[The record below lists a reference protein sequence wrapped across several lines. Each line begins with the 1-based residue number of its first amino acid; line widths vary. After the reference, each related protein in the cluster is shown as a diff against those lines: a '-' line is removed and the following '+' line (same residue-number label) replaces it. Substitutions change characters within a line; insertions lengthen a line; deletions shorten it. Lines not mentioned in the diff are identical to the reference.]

1 MIQWTLTQGRPSQIG
16 GRFENGTLFWNDTE
30 GWRNL
35 TEEIVNF
42 ELGGFRPITKHLSY
56 FVNEELDSDDRM
68 RVANMARRIVAI
80 LELGPEAD
88 VHFDVAAQ
96 STLETD

>member
-1 MIQWTLTQGRPSQIG
+1 MALTHGRFSQIG
-16 GRFENGTLFWNDTE
+16 GRFENDTLFWNDTE

-35 TEEIVNF
+35 TEEIINF

-56 FVNEELDSDDRM
+56 FVDQELNSDDRM

-80 LELGPEAD
+80 QELGPGAD
-88 VHFDVAAQ
+88 AHFDAAAQ
-96 STLETD
+96 APLETT